1 MTFGGI
7 KMTTKE
13 SIIYNTK
20 ELLKT
25 RTNLTIKDITDAS
38 NINVAA
44 VNYYFGSKDNLVN
57 IVLKEAI
64 TELKVKIYEELL
76 IPNDDTGKP
85 GNTELMI
92 NKAVDLIYGFAEE
105 YIGVIYLSFIGSE
118 GQGNSTNILVN
129 EFVTDTAFLEKL
141 FEVFREITGI
151 NDPLKLTAKYVILFS
166 SFSVPLFLRSVIPNV
181 TNAKFKEYKDAY
193 IKELVKVFTN

>member
-1 MTFGGI
+1 
-7 KMTTKE
+7 MTTKE

-20 ELLKT
+20 ELPKT

>member
-1 MTFGGI
+1 
-7 KMTTKE
+7 MTTKE

-181 TNAKFKEYKDAY
+181 TSAKFKEYKDAY

>member
-1 MTFGGI
+1 
-7 KMTTKE
+7 MTTKE

-151 NDPLKLTAKYVILFS
+151 NVPLKLTAKYVILFS

-181 TNAKFKEYKDAY
+181 TNTKFKEYKDAY
-193 IKELVKVFTN
+193 VKELVKVFTN

>member
-1 MTFGGI
+1 
-7 KMTTKE
+7 MTTKE
-13 SIIYNTK
+13 SIIHATK

-25 RTNLTIKDITDAS
+25 RTNLTIKDITEAS

-76 IPNDDTGKP
+76 IPNVDAGKP
-85 GNTELMI
+85 GNTELMV
-92 NKAVDLIYGFAEE
+92 NKAVDLIYGFSEE

-151 NDPLKLTAKYVILFS
+151 NDPLKLTAKYIILFS

>member
-1 MTFGGI
+1 
-7 KMTTKE
+7 MTTKE

-105 YIGVIYLSFIGSE
+105 YIGVIYLSFIGCE

-129 EFVTDTAFLEKL
+129 EFLTDTVFLRKL
-141 FEVFREITGI
+141 LEVFSEVTGI
-151 NDPLKLTAKYVILFS
+151 NDPLKLTAKYIILFS
-166 SFSVPLFLRSVIPNV
+166 SFGVPLFLRSVIPNV
-181 TNAKFKEYKDAY
+181 TNTKFKEYKDAY
-193 IKELVKVFTN
+193 VKELVKVFTN

>member
-1 MTFGGI
+1 
-7 KMTTKE
+7 MTTKE

-76 IPNDDTGKP
+76 IPNVDAGKP
-85 GNTELMI
+85 GNTELMV

-181 TNAKFKEYKDAY
+181 TSAKFKEYKDAY

>member
-1 MTFGGI
+1 
-7 KMTTKE
+7 MTTKE

-25 RTNLTIKDITDAS
+25 RTNLTIKDITEAS

-76 IPNDDTGKP
+76 IPNVDAGKP
-85 GNTELMI
+85 GNTKLMV

-181 TNAKFKEYKDAY
+181 TSAKFKEYKDAY

>member
-1 MTFGGI
+1 
-7 KMTTKE
+7 MTTKE

-166 SFSVPLFLRSVIPNV
+166 SFSVPLFLRSAIPNV
-181 TNAKFKEYKDAY
+181 TNTKFKEYKDAY

>member
-1 MTFGGI
+1 
-7 KMTTKE
+7 MTTKE
-13 SIIYNTK
+13 SIIHTTK

-25 RTNLTIKDITDAS
+25 RTNLTIKDITEAS

-57 IVLKEAI
+57 IVLKEVI

-76 IPNDDTGKP
+76 IPNVDAGKP
-85 GNTELMI
+85 GNTELMV

-181 TNAKFKEYKDAY
+181 TSAKFKEYKDAY

>member
-1 MTFGGI
+1 
-7 KMTTKE
+7 MTTKE

>member
-1 MTFGGI
+1 
-7 KMTTKE
+7 MTTKE
-13 SIIYNTK
+13 SIIHTTK

-25 RTNLTIKDITDAS
+25 RTNLTIKDITEAS

-76 IPNDDTGKP
+76 IPNVDAGKP
-85 GNTELMI
+85 GNTELMV

-181 TNAKFKEYKDAY
+181 TSAKFKEYKDAY

>member
-7 KMTTKE
+7 NMTTKE
-13 SIIYNTK
+13 SIIHTTK

-25 RTNLTIKDITDAS
+25 RTNLTIKDITEAS

>member
-7 KMTTKE
+7 NMTTKE

>member
-1 MTFGGI
+1 
-7 KMTTKE
+7 MTTKE

-76 IPNDDTGKP
+76 IPNVDAGKP
-85 GNTELMI
+85 GNTELMV

-181 TNAKFKEYKDAY
+181 TNTKFKEYKDAY
-193 IKELVKVFTN
+193 VKELVKVFTN

>member
-1 MTFGGI
+1 
-7 KMTTKE
+7 MTTKE
-13 SIIYNTK
+13 SIIHATK

-25 RTNLTIKDITDAS
+25 RTNLTIKDITEAS

-76 IPNDDTGKP
+76 IPNVDAGKP
-85 GNTELMI
+85 GNTELMV

>member
-1 MTFGGI
+1 
-7 KMTTKE
+7 MTTKE
-13 SIIYNTK
+13 SIIHATK

-25 RTNLTIKDITDAS
+25 RTNLTIKDITEAS

-76 IPNDDTGKP
+76 IPNVDAGKP
-85 GNTELMI
+85 GNTELMV

-181 TNAKFKEYKDAY
+181 TSAKFKEYKDAY

>member
-1 MTFGGI
+1 
-7 KMTTKE
+7 MTTKE

-181 TNAKFKEYKDAY
+181 TSAKFKEYKDAY
-193 IKELVKVFTN
+193 VKELVKVFTN

>member
-1 MTFGGI
+1 
-7 KMTTKE
+7 MTTKE

-76 IPNDDTGKP
+76 IPNVDAGKP
-85 GNTELMI
+85 GNTELMV